1 MHGFTLPCVSLAE
14 RMTRA
19 NKPVE
24 DLTREQAAAELARL
38 AKEIAHHDDLYYRK
52 SAPAISDAEYDALRQ
67 RNEEIEKRFPDLV
80 RPDSPS
86 KRVGAKP
93 EAGFAEVRHAVP
105 MLSLNNAFTRE
116 DVADFIARIRRFLG
130 LKDGD
135 GIELVAEPKIDGL
148 SASLRY
154 EKGKFVLGATRG
166 DGAVG
171 ENVTENLRRVRDVPH
186 QLKGRTPDILEV
198 RGEVYMARS
207 DFAALNKQ
215 REKDGLALYANPR
228 NSASGSLRQIDP
240 SVTAERKLRFFA
252 YSWGEIS
259 ETPADSYWHFLER
272 LGRWGFHVNPKAKL
286 CKSPDEALAF
296 YEQVAGLRA
305 KLDYDIDGVV
315 YKVSRI
321 DWQQRLGM
329 VSRAPRWAIAHKFP
343 AEHAETV
350 LNKITIQVG
359 RTGTLTPVANLEPV
373 TVGGV
378 VVARATLHNEDYI
391 AEKDIREGD
400 TVVIQRAGDVIPQ
413 VLEVVK
419 AKRPRGAKEYAF
431 PTKCPCPLK
440 SDAVREPG
448 EAARRCTG
456 ALACPFQ
463 QFERLRHFV
472 SRDAFDIEGLGHVH
486 IEKFRAES
494 LIDTPADIFRLHKHK
509 AKLLE
514 REGWGEQS
522 VTNLFD
528 AIEARR
534 TIPLDKF
541 IYALGIRQVGQAT
554 ARLLAKHYRSL
565 DRWQA
570 EMREAQKERKK
581 NPDEMKRAEEVGPHY
596 AELRSIEQIG
606 FGVAD
611 EIVEFFGESHNLK
624 ALEDLT
630 DEVTVEDYAP
640 PAAKKSAISGKTI
653 VFTGTL
659 TAMGRNEA
667 KARAEALG
675 ATVASSVSKK
685 TDLVVVG
692 ADAGSKAKKAEELG
706 IEMMDEDAWLKL
718 AGAPRGE

>member
-1 MHGFTLPCVSLAE
+1 
-14 RMTRA
+14 MTRA
-19 NKPVE
+19 AKIPVE
-24 DLTREQAAAELARL
+24 DLTREQAAAELERL
-38 AKEIAHHDDLYYRK
+38 AAEIAHHDKLYYQK
-52 SAPAISDAEYDALRQ
+52 SAPEISDADYDALRR
-67 RNEEIEKRFPDLV
+67 RNEAIEKRFPALV
-80 RPDSPS
+80 RADSPS
-86 KRVGAKP
+86 KRVGARP
-93 EAGFAEVRHAVP
+93 ESGFAEVRHAVP

-116 DVADFIARIRRFLG
+116 DVADFEARIRRFLT

-135 GIELVAEPKIDGL
+135 PIELVAEPKIDGL

-154 EKGKFVLGATRG
+154 EDGEFVLGATRG
-166 DGAVG
+166 DGTVG
-171 ENVTENLRRVRDVPH
+171 ENVTANLRHVRDVPH
-186 QLKGRTPDILEV
+186 RLKGRAPRVLEV

-207 DFAALNKQ
+207 DFAALNRQ
-215 REKDGLALYANPR
+215 REKDGQPLYANPR

-240 SVTAERKLRFFA
+240 AVTAERKLRFFA

-259 ETPADSYWHFLER
+259 EPPGDSYWHFLER
-272 LGRWGFHVNPKAKL
+272 LRHWGFHVNPRAKL
-286 CKSPDEALAF
+286 CKSPDAALEF
-296 YEQVAGLRA
+296 YDAIAGERA
-305 KLDYDIDGVV
+305 ALDYDIDGVV
-315 YKVSRI
+315 YKVNRL

-343 AEHAETV
+343 AEQAQTV
-350 LNKITIQVG
+350 LDKITIQVG
-359 RTGTLTPVANLEPV
+359 RTGTLTPVANLAPV

-378 VVARATLHNEDYI
+378 VVSRATLHNEDYI

-400 TVVIQRAGDVIPQ
+400 TVVVQRAGDVIPQ

-440 SDAVREPG
+440 SAAVREPG

-472 SRDAFDIEGLGHVH
+472 SRDAFDIEGLGHTH
-486 IEKFRAES
+486 IEKFRDEG

-522 VTNLFD
+522 VANLLS

-534 TIPLDKF
+534 KIALDKF

-565 DRWQA
+565 GAWLT
-570 EMREAQKERKK
+570 EMRAAEKERRK
-581 NPDEMKRAEEVGPHY
+581 NPDEAKKAELVGPHY

-624 ALEDLT
+624 ALEDLAG
-630 DEVTVEDYAP
+630 EVTVEDFAA
-640 PAAKKSAISGKTI
+640 PAAKASAISGKTI

-706 IEMMDEDAWLKL
+706 IEMIDEDAWLKL
-718 AGAPRGE
+718 AGST